1 MYQIKQNHMTISII
15 TRSNKS
21 SKEMMNY
28 EVLLIIFEE
37 EDEENT
43 SGYVTRGKT
52 ISLISAYIK

>member
-1 MYQIKQNHMTISII
+1 
-15 TRSNKS
+15 
-21 SKEMMNY
+21 MMNY

-43 SGYVTRGKT
+43 SGYVTWGKT